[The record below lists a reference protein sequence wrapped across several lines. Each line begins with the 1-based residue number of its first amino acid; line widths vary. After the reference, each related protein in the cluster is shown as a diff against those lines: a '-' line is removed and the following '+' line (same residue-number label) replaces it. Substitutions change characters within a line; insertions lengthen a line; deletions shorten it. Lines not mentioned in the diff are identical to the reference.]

1 MTDVPRFPGTDDG
14 KIAKKWQSNFS
25 NGGFSSMILTDLE
38 IKSRVVLI
46 DDWCRANDLGFIFAA
61 RGLGKT
67 WLAMHLAH
75 GMATR
80 HDVGPW
86 KIHGESRV
94 LYVDGEMAAVDIK
107 FRDHALGEPT
117 ENLVYINHELLFERT
132 GAIMNLA
139 DYSFQEGLLAYCIEE
154 RFTVLF
160 LDNLSTLASGIDE
173 NKSIDWEIIQPWLL
187 RLRRAGITVIFVH
200 HAGRNNQMRG
210 VSKREDP
217 ASWIIRLD
225 PVSEEEEA
233 RPGAHFISRFTKWRG
248 TSNQP
253 KCYEWAYV
261 PHKDG
266 EILVTTS
273 ESDQLTTF
281 LKLVTDGIESNKDL
295 AQLMDVS
302 EGRISQLASH
312 AERRGWI
319 KRVKGKYRIDE
330 P

>member
-1 MTDVPRFPGTDDG
+1 M
-14 KIAKKWQSNFS
+14 
-25 NGGFSSMILTDLE
+25 
-38 IKSRVVLI
+38 LI
-46 DDWCRANDLGFIFAA
+46 DDWCLANDLGFIFAA

-173 NKSIDWEIIQPWLL
+173 NKSIDWEIIRPWLL

-200 HAGRNNQMRG
+200 HAGR
-210 VSKREDP
+210 
-217 ASWIIRLD
+217 IIRCAACPNVKIRPRGLSASIRYLRRRRRV
-225 PVSEEEEA
+225 PGLIYQPIHQMA
-233 RPGAHFISRFTKWRG
+233 RDIEPTEVLRM
-248 TSNQP
+248 
-253 KCYEWAYV
+253 
-261 PHKDG
+261 
-266 EILVTTS
+266 
-273 ESDQLTTF
+273 
-281 LKLVTDGIESNKDL
+281 GIC
-295 AQLMDVS
+295 A
-302 EGRISQLASH
+302 
-312 AERRGWI
+312 
-319 KRVKGKYRIDE
+319 